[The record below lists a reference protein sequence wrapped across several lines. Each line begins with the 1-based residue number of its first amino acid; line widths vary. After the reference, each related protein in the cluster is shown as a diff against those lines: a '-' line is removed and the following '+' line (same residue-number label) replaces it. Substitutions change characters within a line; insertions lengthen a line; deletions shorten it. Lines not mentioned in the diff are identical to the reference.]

1 MSKHEGFR
9 FWENLEKKSGS
20 QELPNRLL
28 SPVYCSVFTCTILR
42 HLNSAP
48 EIVKRNKPSSQV
60 PEEEGQRKKE
70 EGAASL
76 SKSNGV
82 RPADLARLEKVVS
95 KLELEQGACPRGIAG
110 SNQVLVVVITFL
122 KSAKNSIPK
131 GCSED
136 ELLQRLAL
144 ATTRIERV
152 VGIPGR

>member
-20 QELPNRLL
+20 QELPN
-28 SPVYCSVFTCTILR
+28 R

-76 SKSNGV
+76 SKSDGV

-95 KLELEQGACPRGIAG
+95 KLELEQGARPRGIAG
-110 SNQVLVVVITFL
+110 SNQ
-122 KSAKNSIPK
+122 

-136 ELLQRLAL
+136 ELIQRLAL

-152 VGIPGR
+152 VGLPGR

>member
-1 MSKHEGFR
+1 MGDFKMSKHEGFR

-20 QELPNRLL
+20 QELPN
-28 SPVYCSVFTCTILR
+28 R

-76 SKSNGV
+76 PKSDGV

-95 KLELEQGACPRGIAG
+95 KLELEQGARPRGIAG
-110 SNQVLVVVITFL
+110 SNQ
-122 KSAKNSIPK
+122 
-131 GCSED
+131 D

>member
-48 EIVKRNKPSSQV
+48 EIVKRNKGSSQV

-70 EGAASL
+70 EGAVSL
-76 SKSNGV
+76 SKSDGV

-95 KLELEQGACPRGIAG
+95 KLELEQGARPRGIAG
-110 SNQVLVVVITFL
+110 SNQVLVVVI
-122 KSAKNSIPK
+122 SIFNAYHNI
-131 GCSED
+131 S
-136 ELLQRLAL
+136 
-144 ATTRIERV
+144 
-152 VGIPGR
+152 

>member
-20 QELPNRLL
+20 QELPNR
-28 SPVYCSVFTCTILR
+28 
-42 HLNSAP
+42 HLGSAP
-48 EIVKRNKPSSQV
+48 EIGKRNKPSSQG

-70 EGAASL
+70 EGATSL
-76 SKSNGV
+76 SKSEGV

-95 KLELEQGACPRGIAG
+95 KLELEQGARPRGIAG
-110 SNQVLVVVITFL
+110 SNQGF
-122 KSAKNSIPK
+122 
-131 GCSED
+131 SED